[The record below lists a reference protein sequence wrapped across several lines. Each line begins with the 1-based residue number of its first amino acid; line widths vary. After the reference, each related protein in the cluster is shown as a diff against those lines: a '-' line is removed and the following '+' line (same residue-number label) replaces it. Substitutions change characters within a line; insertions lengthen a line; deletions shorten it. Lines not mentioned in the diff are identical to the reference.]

1 MPKIDIQ
8 LIKALRESTGSGI
21 MACKRALIET
31 DSDLDAAGEFLRAQQ
46 LHSPKTRHRPT
57 PEGVIAC
64 LVEGGRGV
72 LIELLAETD
81 FVSRSPLFHE
91 AASSLARI
99 ALEAGAEIEPTLR
112 APSPDM
118 DGDVSH
124 YLTRLSAQVGENI
137 VLRRVDGLST
147 KDGVLGA
154 YVHDSRTPG
163 VGRIAAL
170 VSVAGGSDK
179 ASADIARNLA
189 LHVVG
194 ASPLWTSI
202 DEVPASVTT
211 QKYRGGAEASDPS
224 IHARLEKFYEQTV
237 LLRQRHLLAPE
248 FTVAEVLATEAG
260 ANSRVEGFLC
270 FRVGEDAS
278 HDARVAQA
286 VELEWTF
293 GNDWSSETP
302 LRLVEAGEIKV
313 FEVRPSGPKL
323 RDDRDAVDLI
333 NAAWSVGTT
342 FIALP
347 IERLGEDFFPLNTR
361 RAGTILQKFSSLG
374 TRLAIVGDLS
384 AQIAESAAL
393 RDFIYEANRG
403 EHIWFV
409 ADMESLLRRLRRLT

>member
-8 LIKALRESTGSGI
+8 LIKTLRERTGSGV

-31 DSDLDAAGEFLRAQQ
+31 DSDLDAAGELLRAQQ
-46 LHSPKTRHRPT
+46 LHAPKTRHRPT

-64 LVEGGRGV
+64 LVEGRRGV

-112 APSPDM
+112 APSPDL

-124 YLTRLSAQVGENI
+124 YLARLSAQFGENI
-137 VLRRVDGLST
+137 VLRRVGGLRT
-147 KDGVLGA
+147 NEGDLGA
-154 YVHDSRTPG
+154 YVHDSRAPG
-163 VGRIAAL
+163 VGRIAAM
-170 VSVAGGSDK
+170 VSVAGGPDK
-179 ASADIARNLA
+179 ASAGIARNLA

-194 ASPLWTSI
+194 ASPLWTSP

-211 QKYRGGAEASDPS
+211 QKYRGGAEASEVDPS
-224 IHARLEKFYEQTV
+224 IQARLEKFYEQTV
-237 LLRQRHLLAPE
+237 LVRQRYLLAPE
-248 FTVAEVLATEAG
+248 ITVAEVLATEAG
-260 ANSRVEGFLC
+260 ANAHVQGFLC

-293 GNDWSSETP
+293 GNDWSSEAP
-302 LRLVEAGEIKV
+302 ASLVEAGGATV
-313 FEVRPSGPKL
+313 FEVSRAGAKL

-333 NAAWSVGTT
+333 NAAWSLGSR

-361 RAGTILQKFSSLG
+361 KAGMILQKFSNLG

-384 AQIAESAAL
+384 AQIAESTAL
-393 RDFIYEANRG
+393 RDFVQETNRG

-409 ADMESLLRRLRRLT
+409 ADMESLQRRLR

>member
-1 MPKIDIQ
+1 
-8 LIKALRESTGSGI
+8 L
-21 MACKRALIET
+21 
-31 DSDLDAAGEFLRAQQ
+31 
-46 LHSPKTRHRPT
+46 
-57 PEGVIAC
+57 
-64 LVEGGRGV
+64 
-72 LIELLAETD
+72 
-81 FVSRSPLFHE
+81 
-91 AASSLARI
+91 
-99 ALEAGAEIEPTLR
+99 
-112 APSPDM
+112 

-124 YLTRLSAQVGENI
+124 YLARLSAQFGENI
-137 VLRRVDGLST
+137 VLRRVGGLRTNDG
-147 KDGVLGA
+147 DLGA
-154 YVHDSRTPG
+154 YVHDSRAPG
-163 VGRIAAL
+163 VGRIAAM
-170 VSVAGGSDK
+170 VSVAGGSEK
-179 ASADIARNLA
+179 ASASIARNLA

-202 DEVPASVTT
+202 DEVPASVST
-211 QKYRGGAEASDPS
+211 QKCRGGAEASDPS
-224 IHARLEKFYEQTV
+224 IHARLEKFCEQTV

-260 ANSRVEGFLC
+260 ANARVEGFLC

-313 FEVRPSGPKL
+313 FEVRQSGPKL

-361 RAGTILQKFSSLG
+361 RAGTILQKFSNLG

-384 AQIAESAAL
+384 AQIAESSAL
-393 RDFIYEANRG
+393 RDFVHETNRG

-409 ADMESLLRRLRRLT
+409 ADMESLQRRLR